1 MIRGSLVVT
10 VERNGQ
16 RMRTDLTRALLVPM
30 ALVLALAGCEKELV
44 LEGERFPVR
53 TDLSA
58 SLPEEGEPDPVSPP
72 LRVANQSVPI
82 SLPGQ
87 VSNADW
93 THRAGNARHL
103 VPHAA
108 LSAAPQRVWSAPI
121 GTGNSR
127 RNRIAAAPVVEGGRV
142 FTIDA
147 RTVLTATTTGGGT
160 LWSVDLTAG
169 YDRDGQVSGGG
180 LAASAGRI
188 YATTPYGELVALDG
202 ASGAV
207 VWRQRVESV
216 LVGAPA
222 VADGVVYVGARDGSA
237 WAISA
242 ADGKVVWQVSGTPG
256 FSGMLGSASPAVG
269 DRAVVFPSSSG
280 DLKAVVKTGAGN
292 QAWQVSLA
300 GKRPG
305 RAFASSPD
313 VTGDPVISN
322 GTVYAGT
329 AAGRT
334 AAVSLS
340 SGERLWSAGE
350 GAMGP
355 MVVAGGSLF
364 LINDEARLVRLDAA
378 TGDVIWSVEMP
389 YYVNE
394 KPTKREGITAH
405 YGPLLAG
412 GRIVVASSDGVLRM
426 FNPADGSL
434 TATADIPGGAAA
446 QPAVAGGTLYVVGG
460 GGQLHAFR

>member
-1 MIRGSLVVT
+1 MK
-10 VERNGQ
+10 VERNG
-16 RMRTDLTRALLVPM
+16 RVMRGTATKVMLGPLALI
-30 ALVLALAGCEKELV
+30 LALAGCEKEV
-44 LEGERFPVR
+44 ILEGERFPVR
-53 TDLSA
+53 AELDA
-58 SLPEEGEPDPVSPP
+58 SLAVEGEPAPTTPA
-72 LRVANQSVPI
+72 LRAANQSVPI

-103 VPHAA
+103 VPHSA
-108 LSAAPQRVWSAPI
+108 LSSAPKRVWSAAI

-142 FTIDA
+142 FTMDA
-147 RTVLTATTTGGGT
+147 RTVVTATSTGGGT

-169 YDRDGQVSGGG
+169 YDRGGEVSGGG
-180 LAASAGRI
+180 LAAGLGRI
-188 YATTPYGELVALDG
+188 YATTGYGELVALD
-202 ASGAV
+202 ASSGAV

-216 LVGAPA
+216 LVGAPS
-222 VADGVVYVGARDGSA
+222 VDGGVVYVGARDGSA
-237 WAISA
+237 WAIA
-242 ADGKVVWQVSGTPG
+242 ADSGKVVWQLGGTPG
-256 FSGMLGSASPAVG
+256 FTGMLGSASPAIG

-280 DLKAVVKTGAGN
+280 DLKAVVKAGSGQ

-322 GTVYAGT
+322 GVIYAGT

-340 SGERLWSAGE
+340 SGERIWSAGE

-355 MVVAGGSLF
+355 MVVTGGSLF

-389 YYVNE
+389 YYLND
-394 KPTKREGITAH
+394 KPAKREGITAH

-412 GRIVVASSDGVLRM
+412 GRIVVASGDGVLRM

-434 TATADIPGGAAA
+434 TATAEIPGGAAA
-446 QPAVAGGTLYVVGG
+446 QPAIAGGMLYIVGG
-460 GGQLHAFR
+460 NGQLHAFR